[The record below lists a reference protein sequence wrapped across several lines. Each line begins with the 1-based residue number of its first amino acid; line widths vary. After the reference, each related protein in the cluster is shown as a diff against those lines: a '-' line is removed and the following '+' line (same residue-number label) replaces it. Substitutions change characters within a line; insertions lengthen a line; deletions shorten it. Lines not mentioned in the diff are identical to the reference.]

1 MQRLFISSFL
11 LIFLV
16 SLCGCHRT
24 PKGVL
29 SRTQMEN
36 VLVEMHIAEA
46 ITDEY
51 PAQYRTP
58 EMRQQLLQGVFNK
71 YGVTKAQFDTS
82 LVYYGANLD
91 VYMKIYDKVSARLE
105 EEQNSLAELL
115 QLYQKSLLTP
125 EGDSVDIW
133 SKKPQLILNPVLLSS
148 TDIFVIKSDSNFKA
162 NDRVVWRM
170 RLHQLPADSVA
181 FTYVMLGRLFEY
193 TKVETVSAKPQKN
206 GWVELSMK
214 LPEMTMSD
222 RLFGFVSVLPNS
234 DKQFAPVFIDSI
246 SMMRYHDHP
255 ELRIDS
261 LRRDS
266 LRIDSL
272 RIDSLRIDSLR
283 LDSLKKDSVVKHP
296 AKVDL
301 LQKKSIREQRLEQQ
315 KSQEASK
322 MNEPSSRK

>member
-1 MQRLFISSFL
+1 
-11 LIFLV
+11 
-16 SLCGCHRT
+16 
-24 PKGVL
+24 
-29 SRTQMEN
+29 
-36 VLVEMHIAEA
+36 
-46 ITDEY
+46 
-51 PAQYRTP
+51 
-58 EMRQQLLQGVFNK
+58 
-71 YGVTKAQFDTS
+71 
-82 LVYYGANLD
+82 
-91 VYMKIYDKVSARLE
+91 
-105 EEQNSLAELL
+105 
-115 QLYQKSLLTP
+115 
-125 EGDSVDIW
+125 
-133 SKKPQLILNPVLLSS
+133 
-148 TDIFVIKSDSNFKA
+148 
-162 NDRVVWRM
+162 
-170 RLHQLPADSVA
+170 
-181 FTYVMLGRLFEY
+181 
-193 TKVETVSAKPQKN
+193 
-206 GWVELSMK
+206 LSMK

-301 LQKKSIREQRLEQQ
+301 LKKKSIREQRLEQQ